1 MNKFIIFS
9 CLVVAISSLCS
20 NATATNWTDCYNKT
34 LEDVEKTG
42 YVDSCCY
49 FLLQEKDNSTIYQLC
64 APFQKAKVNELVKVG
79 KKTYKTYSIDC
90 SSNWIS
96 YSLFLIALIFMI

>member
-9 CLVVAISSLCS
+9 CLIVVITSTCFSS
-20 NATATNWTDCYNKT
+20 NATNSSYCKMRT
-34 LEDVEKTG
+34 LDVSERNNSNA
-42 YVDSCCY
+42 DSCCFY
-49 FLLQEKDNSTIYQLC
+49 LFETNTTYQYC
-64 APFQKAKVNELVKVG
+64 SPVAKARVVEIVRVS
-79 KKTYKTYSIDC
+79 KKNFKTFSIDC

>member
-9 CLVVAISSLCS
+9 CLVVAISSLCVTL
-20 NATATNWTDCYNKT
+20 NATNWKDCRNRT
-34 LEDVEKTG
+34 LDDSEKANA
-42 YVDSCCY
+42 DSCCFFSY
-49 FLLQEKDNSTIYQLC
+49 EQNNVTVKACIGIEK
-64 APFQKAKVNELVKVG
+64 VKVAEIVKAG
-79 KKTYKTYSIDC
+79 KKSCETYSIDC

>member
-9 CLVVAISSLCS
+9 CLFVVITSTCASIG
-20 NATATNWTDCYNKT
+20 AKNWRDCTNKT
-34 LEDVEKTG
+34 LDKEEMKDGE
-42 YVDSCCY
+42 DSCCFMSY
-49 FLLQEKDNSTIYQLC
+49 ENNTKIEMC
-64 APFQKAKVNELVKVG
+64 APVSKARVPELVEKN

>member
-9 CLVVAISSLCS
+9 CLVVAISSLCVTL
-20 NATATNWTDCYNKT
+20 NATNWKDCYNKT
-34 LEDVEKTG
+34 LDEAEKTVG
-42 YVDSCCY
+42 VDTCCFISY
-49 FLLQEKDNSTIYQLC
+49 EYENITYKIC
-64 APFQKAKVNELVKVG
+64 AAFEKAKVNELVKVG
-79 KKTYKTYSIDC
+79 KKSYKTFSIDC

>member
-9 CLVVAISSLCS
+9 CLFVLITSTCGSIGAK
-20 NATATNWTDCYNKT
+20 NWKDCKNKT
-34 LEDVEKTG
+34 LDDSEKTG
-42 YVDSCCY
+42 GEDSCC
-49 FLLQEKDNSTIYQLC
+49 FLSYENNTKIEVCAAVSKDGV
-64 APFQKAKVNELVKVG
+64 AELVK
-79 KKTYKTYSIDC
+79 KYQKQFKTYSIDC